1 MRNKSLAFVLSF
13 LAFGVSAFAA
23 GPWAV
28 VSYAEG
34 KSFILIRDGKTATYS
49 VDAPDVFGMEIR
61 QGDIIHTSAATFLEI
76 KINSVSATVQVAEN
90 TSFKCDAD
98 SGGAQVSSELYYGR
112 VRAKV
117 AKLAGSSSFRI
128 STPTLVAGVRG
139 TDFGCDV
146 IAVRGVKPD
155 AGAAVQQGTAAQQG
169 ATAQSGSAT
178 PVLNR
183 VFCFEGTVA
192 VSKTDSASTAATGAA
207 SAPSAAGAAP
217 GALAAK
223 AADVVLIGKNEM
235 VENVVGDTVAPLSAE
250 PLKKDALP
258 EDVHEFW
265 EARAVPAAAVL
276 SGTEAGTGLRSYGHA
291 WPTGRDEK
299 ASIRNLKVPAIAAT
313 ALIVVG
319 SVACIGSAAFSSNV
333 DSNAFFV
340 TPAHSAGLV
349 MVSSGTVLAILS
361 TLFQ

>member
-1 MRNKSLAFVLSF
+1 
-13 LAFGVSAFAA
+13 
-23 GPWAV
+23 
-28 VSYAEG
+28 
-34 KSFILIRDGKTATYS
+34 
-49 VDAPDVFGMEIR
+49 MEIR
-61 QGDIIHTSAATFLEI
+61 QGDIIHTAAATFLEI

-98 SGGAQVSSELYYGR
+98 SGGSQVTSELYYGR

-146 IAVRGVKPD
+146 IAVRGIKPD
-155 AGAAVQQGTAAQQG
+155 SGAAAKQGSAVQPGSTV
-169 ATAQSGSAT
+169 QSGGAT

-192 VSKTDSASTAATGAA
+192 VSKADSAIPAAG
-207 SAPSAAGAAP
+207 SAAGSAA

-223 AADVVLIGKNEM
+223 APDVVLIGKNEM
-235 VENVVGDTVAPLSAE
+235 VENVVGDTAAPLSAE
-250 PLKKDALP
+250 PLKKDVLP

-265 EARAVPAAAVL
+265 EARAVPASAAVL
-276 SGTEAGTGLRSYGHA
+276 AGSEAGTGLRSYGHL
-291 WPTGRDEK
+291 WPTGRAEK
-299 ASIRNLKVPAIAAT
+299 TSIRNLKVPAIAAT

-319 SVACIGSAAFSSNV
+319 SAACIGSAAFSSNV

-340 TPAHSAGLV
+340 TPAHSAGLI